1 VKSTLYLTTKVLPG
15 NKIEIQYE
23 NLTEGRT
30 VEVVI
35 IISEPSNSIFSEKEE
50 SLSLEERKAFL
61 KLPIAERRRIME
73 AQAEKML
80 SHYEED
86 SKWKELMTGDI
97 IEC

>member
-1 VKSTLYLTTKVLPG
+1 MKSTLYLTTKVLPG
-15 NKIEIQYE
+15 NKIEIQNQ

-35 IISEPSNSIFSEKEE
+35 IISEPNNSIFYEKEE

-86 SKWKELMTGDI
+86 SEWKELMAGDI
-97 IEC
+97 IEY